1 MDRRTEGENE
11 RSGMGETKP
20 VTRCEILEDG
30 ETHQKVRLTRY
41 ESAAAAERAN
51 PGAS

>member
-1 MDRRTEGENE
+1 
-11 RSGMGETKP
+11 MGIAPKP

-41 ESAAAAERAN
+41 ESARAAERAN
-51 PGAS
+51 PGAIMKSSPVLSE